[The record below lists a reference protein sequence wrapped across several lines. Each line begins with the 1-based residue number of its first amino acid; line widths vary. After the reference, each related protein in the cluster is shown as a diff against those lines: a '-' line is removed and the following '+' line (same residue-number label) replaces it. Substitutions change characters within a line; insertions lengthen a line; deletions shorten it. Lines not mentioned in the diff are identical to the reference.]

1 MNHALWTTQAILAIV
16 FLVTGS
22 LKLTQPIGKLAKSM
36 EWVKTTPTALVRL
49 LGLAEVLGA
58 LGLVLPTATGILP
71 WLTPVAAVGCAIVML
86 GASVHHASRHEY
98 QKLGFTVVLFLLAA
112 FVAYGRFLVIPA

>member
-1 MNHALWTTQAILAIV
+1 MNYALWAAQAIRAVV
-16 FLVTGS
+16 FLVTGF

-58 LGLVLPTATGILP
+58 LGLTLPAATGILP
-71 WLTPVAAVGCAIVML
+71 WLTPLAAVGCATVML
-86 GASVHHASRHEY
+86 GAAAHHASRHEY
-98 QKLGFTVVLFLLAA
+98 KKLAFTIALFLLAV
-112 FVAYGRFLVIPA
+112 FVAYGRFFIISA